1 LTLLV
6 PGTTFDW
13 VRNTRTEESTKTLS
27 LKLPDALDDELE
39 TLAAQRRTSKSAV
52 IREALS
58 GYLGRNG
65 SASRVSFAA
74 LAGDLA
80 GCVEGPDDLSA
91 NRDHLAGY
99 GR

>member
-1 LTLLV
+1 M
-6 PGTTFDW
+6 
-13 VRNTRTEESTKTLS
+13 KTLS
-27 LKLPDALDDELE
+27 LKLPEALDDELE
-39 TLAAQRRTSKSAV
+39 NLAARKRTSKSAV

-65 SASRVSFAA
+65 STQGASFAA

-80 GCVEGPDDLSA
+80 GCVEGPDDLSV
-91 NRDHLAGY
+91 NPDHLAGY